1 MRTTV
6 AIARQQLRQLF
17 GGPLAW
23 GALAL
28 FLAWLALTTLWV
40 DDVLLAGISSL
51 RRPLFWMA
59 AGFTVLAPALTMRSI
74 AEDRRS
80 GALQLVGTWP
90 IGPGELVV
98 GRWLGAVGV
107 LAVGLALTAPWPL
120 ALAALG
126 PLDPGPVAAGYAAV
140 LLFGA
145 ACAAVGVAASA
156 WTSHQVLAFL
166 AAFALLLAPWSLGL
180 VVGSLPAGLA
190 WLEWLTPQLH
200 LDRLIRGVVDLR
212 SVVALASVAAVAL
225 RVAVLALEHERLG

>member
-1 MRTTV
+1 MRVTL

-28 FLAWLALTTLWV
+28 FLGWLALMTLWV
-40 DDVLLAGISSL
+40 DDVLLAGVTSL

-90 IGPGELVV
+90 IGPGQLVV

-107 LAVGLALTAPWPL
+107 LAAALALTAPWPL

-126 PLDPGPVAAGYAAV
+126 PLDPGPVLAGYLALV
-140 LLFGA
+140 LFGA
-145 ACAAVGVAASA
+145 ACAAVGIAASA

-166 AAFALLLAPWSLGL
+166 AALAVLSLPWSLGL
-180 VVGSLPAGLA
+180 VAASLPAGLA
-190 WLEWLTPQLH
+190 WLEVLTPQFH

-212 SVVALASVAAVAL
+212 SVVLLGSVAAVAL
-225 RVAVLALEHERLG
+225 RVAVLALEQERLG